1 LHGLLR
7 YFTAICD
14 RAFWIRARTEV
25 PARHPP
31 RPTRLGLS
39 LLGAAEYL

>member
-14 RAFWIRARTEV
+14 QSFWIPARTEM
-25 PARHPP
+25 PARPP
-31 RPTRLGLS
+31 NRLGPSVLR
-39 LLGAAEYL
+39 AAEDP